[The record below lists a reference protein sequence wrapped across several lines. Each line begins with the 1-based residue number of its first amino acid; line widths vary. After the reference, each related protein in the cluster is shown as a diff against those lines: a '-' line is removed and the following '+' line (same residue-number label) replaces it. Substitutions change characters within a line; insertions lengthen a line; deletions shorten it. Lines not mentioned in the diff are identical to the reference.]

1 MEKFG
6 GIILKKKSVILMFII
21 AVVLT
26 FGMLSGCTKTQEK
39 QKNQGTVK
47 VRLNEVARSIFYV
60 PMYAAMNEGFFK
72 AEGLDIELSTG
83 QGADKTMQ
91 QVLSNNADIGFC
103 GSEQVIYTYNQ
114 GREDYAIIFAQL
126 TKRDGSFLVSRKS
139 EPNFKWEDV
148 KGKNILG
155 GRPGGVPEMTL
166 EYVLKTH
173 GITFSYNGEKPAKD
187 VNIITNVAYASMAE
201 AFAGGVGD
209 YVELFE
215 PSGTMLEKA
224 GKGYTVASIGTDSGE
239 LPYTCFFTTKSYMEK
254 NPQIV
259 QKFTNALY
267 KGILWAD
274 SHSNAEIAQ
283 SIKSFFPGTDVNDIE
298 KVVKRY
304 RDQDSWQKDL
314 IMTEDVLNRFEDIIS
329 SYKSSLLPKKVP
341 YNKIFTDKFAKEAAK
356 NSSTK

>member
-1 MEKFG
+1 M
-6 GIILKKKSVILMFII
+6 LRKKPVVLSVII
-21 AVVLT
+21 AAVLSFT
-26 FGMLSGCTKTQEK
+26 MLSGCGKKSTPTNGE
-39 QKNQGTVK
+39 QKTVK

-60 PMYAAMNEGFFK
+60 PMYVALNEGYFK
-72 AEGLDIELSTG
+72 AEGLDIELATG

-148 KGKNILG
+148 KGKNVLG

-224 GKGYTVASIGTDSGE
+224 GKGSTVASIGKDSGE

-254 NPQIV
+254 NPEII

-267 KGILWAD
+267 KGLLWAD

-341 YNKIFTDKFAKEAAK
+341 YDKVFTDKFAKEAAK

>member
-1 MEKFG
+1 M
-6 GIILKKKSVILMFII
+6 KKKSFILFVIAALLCLGMF
-21 AVVLT
+21 
-26 FGMLSGCTKTQEK
+26 SGCGNKKEPTPGKTE
-39 QKNQGTVK
+39 TVK
-47 VRLNEVARSIFYV
+47 IRLNEVARSIFYA
-60 PMYAAMNEGFFK
+60 PMYAALSEGYFK
-72 AEGLDIELSTG
+72 AEGLEIELATG

-91 QVLSNNADIGFC
+91 QVLSKNADIGFC
-103 GSEQVIYTYNQ
+103 GSEQVIYTYSQ

-139 EPNFKWEDV
+139 EPGFKWEDV

-173 GITFSYNGEKPAKD
+173 GITFSFNGEKPAKD

-201 AFAGGVGD
+201 AFIGGIGD

-215 PSGTMLEKA
+215 PLGTMLEKE
-224 GKGYTVASIGTDSGE
+224 GKGSTVASIGKDSGE

-254 NPQIV
+254 NPDVI
-259 QKFTNALY
+259 QKFSNALY
-267 KGILWAD
+267 KGILYVE
-274 SHSNAEIAQ
+274 SHSNAEVAQ

-314 IMTEDVLNRFEDIIS
+314 IMKEEVLNRFEDIII
-329 SYKSSLLPKKVP
+329 SYKASLLPKKVP
-341 YNKIFTDKFAKEAAK
+341 YDKVFTDKFAKEAAK
-356 NSSTK
+356 NSSNK